1 MGGAQRKDLQYLLTA
16 LPSGSRIGSESK
28 QQMGKYLVQS
38 ERNQLVA
45 GHTRY
50 NAQAGREYAE
60 HDVVRRG
67 VTQIL
72 NVVSICEADKHELL
86 WTF

>member
-16 LPSGSRIGSESK
+16 LPSGSRICSESK
-28 QQMGKYLVQS
+28 QHIVKYIVHS
-38 ERNQLVA
+38 EWNQLVA

-50 NAQAGREYAE
+50 NAQAGREDAE
-60 HDVVRRG
+60 HNVVRRG

-72 NVVSICEADKHELL
+72 NVVSICEADKH
-86 WTF
+86 